1 MLRWRL
7 RRERRR
13 QKRNALLL
21 LTATGVIRPVNTEIR
36 YRGTERLVGTW
47 TGDCNLLSFEAVE
60 IRQSI
65 WNTDIK
71 QLWKN
76 VSTQHCCLT
85 GLFSVE
91 LWG

>member
-1 MLRWRL
+1 MLRWTL

-36 YRGTERLVGTW
+36 YRGTDRLIGKW
-47 TGDCNLLSFEAVE
+47 NGDCNLFPSEAVE
-60 IRQSI
+60 TRQSI

-71 QLWKN
+71 QLWKTYRQN
-76 VSTQHCCLT
+76 TAA
-85 GLFSVE
+85 
-91 LWG
+91 